1 MWWVRKPLPLGRP
14 ADWKLW
20 WTALFVCGCA
30 ALTAGCGFHPLY
42 GRDSYDAD
50 LQAQLASIRVE
61 PLPDRQGQL
70 LHNALLTNLSP
81 RGETDQPKYSLRVLL
96 QLTEA
101 QQALRKDDTATRN
114 IIYYNVSYYLYE
126 KETPITAGTFLRSFS
141 YDFLLEHYANIAAQE
156 DIKRRAAEEIAGELR
171 TRLAAYF
178 AKASEV
184 KAGR

>member
-1 MWWVRKPLPLGRP
+1 MWWLRTFLVLV
-14 ADWKLW
+14 AAAS
-20 WTALFVCGCA
+20 TAA
-30 ALTAGCGFHPLY
+30 CGFHPLY

-50 LQAQLASIRVE
+50 IQGQLASVRVL

-81 RGETDQPKYSLRVLL
+81 RGETSQPKYTLRIVL
-96 QLTEA
+96 QLTES

-114 IIYYNVSYYLYE
+114 IMYYNIAYYLYE
-126 KETPITAGTFLRSFS
+126 GETAITAGTFVHSFS

-156 DIKRRAAEEIAGELR
+156 DIKKRAAGSIADEIR